1 MLSVLSVSKSS
12 YAAVQ
17 IDLFAGHSDS
27 TIAAQQKAYMRGQFE
42 YFGLKSEKRKAL
54 QKEAIAIA
62 NKPNKSDLEA
72 QIRQLWTDPHRE
84 CQYAAQELY
93 VKYVRHLEEAD
104 LDLIEWMIVTKS
116 WWDTID
122 YIAAN
127 LVGKYYLKYPELA
140 YDKFDQWLHSDNI
153 WLQRCV
159 LLYPLKFKGD
169 LDWNLLSRCVH
180 HLEGSNEFFI
190 NKAIGWIL
198 RQSSKHKP
206 DKVQEFINEHHLS
219 KLSLKEATKY
229 I

>member
-1 MLSVLSVSKSS
+1 MTKNTYATVL
-12 YAAVQ
+12 
-17 IDLFAGHSDS
+17 IDLFSAHGDPA
-27 TIAAQQKAYMRGQFE
+27 IAEQQKAYMRNQFD
-42 YFGLKSEKRKAL
+42 YFGLKSEKRKTL

-62 NKPNKSDLEA
+62 NKPKKEDLED
-72 QIRQLWTDPHRE
+72 QIKLLWENPHRE
-84 CQYAAQELY
+84 CQYAAQELF

-127 LVGKYYLKYPELA
+127 LVGKYYLKYPDLA
-140 YDKFDQWLHSDNI
+140 YSRFDEWLDSDNF

-159 LLYPLKFKGD
+159 LLYPLKFKGE
-169 LDWNLLSRCVH
+169 LDWDLLSRCVH

-198 RQSSKHKP
+198 RQSSRHQP
-206 DKVQEFINEHHLS
+206 DKVREFIQNHQLS